1 MYKLV
6 LATLVMATLTAC
18 NSSPPDQLVK
28 IDSLQIPVVQNEKS
42 SVSPAEMASLHQKN
56 KQIIDNLTLNLKS
69 EYLLDVKTAEIF
81 DIHSEA
87 HQVYQS
93 LSRLDQMRMV
103 NNFYLKENNFTGL
116 QRVNISLQPL
126 IQG

>member
-1 MYKLV
+1 MYKLA
-6 LATLVMATLTAC
+6 LATLAMATLTAC
-18 NSSPPDQLVK
+18 NSSPSDQLVK
-28 IDSLQIPVVQNEKS
+28 IVSLRIPVVQNEKS
-42 SVSPAEMASLHQKN
+42 SVPVAEMASLHQKN

-81 DIHSEA
+81 DIHSQA

-103 NNFYLKENNFTGL
+103 NNFYLKEHNFTGL

-126 IQG
+126 TQG

>member
-1 MYKLV
+1 MG
-6 LATLVMATLTAC
+6 TL
-18 NSSPPDQLVK
+18 Q
-28 IDSLQIPVVQNEKS
+28 
-42 SVSPAEMASLHQKN
+42 QKN
-56 KQIIDNLTLNLKS
+56 TQIIDNLTLNLKS

-81 DIHSEA
+81 DIHSQA

-103 NNFYLKENNFTGL
+103 NNFYLKEHNFTGL

-126 IQG
+126 TQG